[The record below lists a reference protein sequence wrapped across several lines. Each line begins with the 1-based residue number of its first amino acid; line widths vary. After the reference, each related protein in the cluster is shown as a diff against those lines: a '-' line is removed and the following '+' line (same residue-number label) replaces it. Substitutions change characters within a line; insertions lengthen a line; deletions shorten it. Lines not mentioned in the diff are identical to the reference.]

1 MHKGVSAN
9 EDISLA
15 EKKAAIALH
24 SEKLDGPD

>member
-9 EDISLA
+9 KDISPA
-15 EKKAAIALH
+15 EKKAVIGLH